1 MSILAAIVLG
11 MLVLLISGGV
21 GIYLRRYRGS
31 VTEMLGMMIGMTFG
45 MMTGIALGYFI
56 GAATDMFIGNLVAV
70 IIGVLFGAVFGR
82 VGGLMGMMDGGM
94 GGMMGGMMGAML
106 GVMINVSPLAVR
118 TTGILMAAL
127 YLVSMAALV
136 RLVRTCAARSYALDP
151 VCGMTV
157 DRATAKLTSDYR
169 GNTIYFCAPGCKHAF
184 DAAPEKYV
192 LVSREPGGE

>member
-1 MSILAAIVLG
+1 MSLLAALICSAFV
-11 MLVLLISGGV
+11 VAISGAV
-21 GIYLRRYRGS
+21 GIYLRRYRSS

-56 GAATDMFIGNLVAV
+56 GVVTDMFVSNLVAV
-70 IIGVLFGAVFGR
+70 IVGVLFGIVFGR

-106 GVMINVSPLAVR
+106 GVMVNISPLAVW
-118 TTGILMAAL
+118 TTAALMAAL
-127 YLVSMAALV
+127 FLASMAALV
-136 RLVRTCAARSYALDP
+136 RLVRTSATRKYALDP

-157 DRATAKLTSDYR
+157 DTSTAMLKSDYM

-184 DAAPEKYV
+184 DASPEKYIAI
-192 LVSREPGGE
+192 GKG